1 MPRPAKF
8 RPPKNLVR
16 RHVRALALGKSK
28 YKESDAALSE
38 AIETAPRCS
47 ACNTPLVHDVKVK
60 VSGRTFRFVD
70 KFRDKITTNVGQN
83 ARRFELEEVPAS

>member
-8 RPPKNLVR
+8 RPPKNLIR
-16 RHVRALALGKSK
+16 KHVRALALGKSK

-38 AIETAPRCS
+38 AIAEAPKCPN
-47 ACNTPLVHDVKVK
+47 CNTPLVHDVKVK
-60 VSGRTFRFVD
+60 FAGRIFRFVD

-83 ARRFELEEVPAS
+83 ARRFELEEIPAP